1 MKKNRILWLTQ
12 LAMLTA
18 IVLLLQMLPLAVGP
32 MQLAAFALIP
42 IVVGGAMLGVGAG
55 VWLGLVFSLVVL
67 FGPDTLAYFMPV
79 SAVGTVVTIL
89 ARGLLA
95 GAAGG
100 LVYKALQKRNTW
112 AAMIC
117 AAAAVPVVNT
127 GVFVLGLRVFF
138 WPLMQEWAGGGS
150 AVAFVFLTMIGAN
163 FLIELAATV
172 IISTALLPVVRRLA
186 ASRSRL

>member
-18 IVLLLQMLPLAVGP
+18 LVLLLQMLPLAVGP

-42 IVVGGAMLGVGAG
+42 IVVGGALLGVGAG
-55 VWLGLVFSLVVL
+55 VWLGLVFALVVL
-67 FGPDTLAYFMPV
+67 FGPDTMAYFMPV

-100 LVYKALQKRNTW
+100 LVYKALHKKNGW
-112 AAMIC
+112 AAIVC
-117 AAAAVPVVNT
+117 AAIAVPVVNT
-127 GVFVLGLRVFF
+127 SVFVLGLRVFF
-138 WPLMQEWAGGGS
+138 WPLMAQWAGGVGS
-150 AVAFVFLTMIGAN
+150 TVAFVFLTMIGAN

-172 IISTALLPVVRRLA
+172 IISTVLLPVVRNFS
-186 ASRSRL
+186 SRAD

>member
-18 IVLLLQMLPLAVGP
+18 IVLLLQMLPLTIGP
-32 MQLAAFALIP
+32 LQLAAFALIP

-55 VWLGLVFSLVVL
+55 IWLGLVFSLVVL
-67 FGPDTLAYFMPV
+67 FGPDVAPFFAFSVPSTII
-79 SAVGTVVTIL
+79 TIL

-100 LVYKALQKRNTW
+100 LVYRALRKKNTW
-112 AAMIC
+112 AAIVC
-117 AAAAVPVVNT
+117 AAVAVPVVNT
-127 GVFVLGLRVFF
+127 GVFVLGSRVFF
-138 WPLMQEWAGGGS
+138 WPLLASWAGGGDT
-150 AVAFVFLTMIGAN
+150 VAFLFLTMIGVN

-172 IISTALLPVVRRLA
+172 IISTVLLPIVRKFSLRA
-186 ASRSRL
+186 D